1 MIREAMLYRKT
12 HGDKLHCKLCSH
24 HCRIAEGEFSFCGVR
39 ENRDGRLVTHVYGEA
54 IAVNIDPIEKKP
66 LYHFLPETTT
76 FSFATLGCNFR
87 CDFCQN
93 WQISQF
99 TKKDSPHLFGTKMS
113 PEQIVQEAVQNGC
126 RSISYTYTEPTIFF
140 EYAYETAKL
149 SREHGLANVFV
160 TNGYMT
166 REALETIRPY
176 LDAANVDLKSFS
188 NEFYTKNCK
197 ARLKPVL
204 ATIRAMKEL
213 GIWLEVTTLVVP
225 GENDD
230 DANLRDIAEFIAGV
244 DKSIPWHISR
254 FHPDFH
260 VMDKQPTPLESLL
273 KAHGLGEEAGLR
285 YIYMGNVPGEAAPTR
300 CPNCWKPVIQ
310 RSGYVVNSRI
320 KEGACPYCNSRV
332 PGVF

>member
-1 MIREAMLYRKT
+1 L
-12 HGDKLHCKLCSH
+12 
-24 HCRIAEGEFSFCGVR
+24 
-39 ENRDGRLVTHVYGEA
+39 
-54 IAVNIDPIEKKP
+54 
-66 LYHFLPETTT
+66 
-76 FSFATLGCNFR
+76 
-87 CDFCQN
+87 
-93 WQISQF
+93 
-99 TKKDSPHLFGTKMS
+99 S
-113 PEQIVQEAVQNGC
+113 PEQIVQEAVNNGC

-149 SREHGLANVFV
+149 SREQGLANVFV

-166 REALETIRPY
+166 REALETIHPY
-176 LDAANVDLKSFS
+176 LDAANVDLKSFN
-188 NEFYTKNCK
+188 NEFYKKNCK

-204 ATIRAMKEL
+204 ATIRRMKEL

-230 DANLRDIAEFIAGV
+230 DGNLRDIAEFIAGV
-244 DKSIPWHISR
+244 DKNIPWHISR

-273 KAHGLGEEAGLR
+273 KAHRLGEEAGLR
-285 YIYMGNVPGEAAPTR
+285 YIYVGNVPGEAAPTR
-300 CPNCWKPVIQ
+300 CPNCWKPVIK
-310 RSGYVVNSRI
+310 RSGYVVNSRL